1 MKKNL
6 WKHPLVVN
14 IYKYRVLK
22 VFKIK
27 GSIVS
32 MYYSVP
38 YTVRFKDNT
47 MHQTNQPLEEVLARD
62 DELLYDYL
70 YTKAPT
76 QEEKEI
82 IDTIRTNKIKQNDIY
97 RRIYQDFRSALL
109 IPHSYAGFQ
118 EPSSYLVGIKRA
130 LFHELADIERHRTI
144 RSGIL
149 NQHYRDMVIEV
160 FSNQLMHANMFNYIL
175 TKNKSTIA
183 PFKEVENNTNQ
194 SNTPS
199 NNKEV
204 KEFTISELAKYNG
217 VNGKPAY
224 VAVDGIVYDVSL
236 EKTWG
241 GASHFGLEAGK
252 DLSAQYN
259 SCHFASQITSKLPKV
274 GTLKANNV

>member
-1 MKKNL
+1 
-6 WKHPLVVN
+6 
-14 IYKYRVLK
+14 
-22 VFKIK
+22 
-27 GSIVS
+27 

-38 YTVRFKDNT
+38 YTVRFKGNT
-47 MHQTNQPLEEVLARD
+47 VHQTNQQLEEVLALAKQSVLANRD

-82 IDTIRTNKIKQNDIY
+82 IDTIRTNKIKQNHIY
-97 RRIYQDFRSALL
+97 KRICRDYKSAQF

-118 EPSSYLVGIKRA
+118 EPSSYLAGIKRA
-130 LFHELADIERHRTI
+130 LFRELTDIERHRTI

-149 NQHYRDMVIEV
+149 NQYYRDMGIEV
-160 FSNQLMHANMFNYIL
+160 FSNQLMHASMYNYIL
-175 TKNKSTIA
+175 TKNKSKLTS
-183 PFKEVENNTNQ
+183 FKEVKDTINP
-194 SNTPS
+194 SKTPI
-199 NNKEV
+199 NNKEL
-204 KEFTISELAKYNG
+204 KEFTLDELASYNG

-252 DLSAQYN
+252 DLSSQYN
-259 SCHFASQITSKLPKV
+259 SCHVSSQIISKLPKV